1 MLDKFYRYATMWLYV
16 LQERSHMVETKKEP
30 TKDAN
35 TQGIGGTDLSLYD
48 LAKSAGLVTEETEA
62 DKAKK
67 ESADPG

>member
-1 MLDKFYRYATMWLYV
+1 
-16 LQERSHMVETKKEP
+16 MVETKKEP